1 MKNVGSLLSDI
12 FKQLG
17 IEDRLKLSGLQDQW
31 DTIFSEPLCMHTW
44 PVELKSSELVIN
56 VDSPA
61 WLGELRYIKN
71 DIETKLHRHGIKTVR
86 FRHGSVYR
94 GKPERSKHAQAGQ
107 VNSKKRALTE
117 EELRWADDTTSGIA
131 DEDLREKMKRAII
144 QSLSKRTNHK

>member
-1 MKNVGSLLSDI
+1 MKNVGSLLSDL
-12 FKQLG
+12 FRQLG

-31 DTIFSEPLCMHTW
+31 NAIFTEPLCMHTW

-61 WLGELRYIKN
+61 WLGELRYIKS
-71 DIETKLHRHGIKTVR
+71 DIETKLQRHGIKTVR

-94 GKPERSKHAQAGQ
+94 GKAERSKHAQTGPAH
-107 VNSKKRALTE
+107 SKQRALTE
-117 EELRWADDTTSGIA
+117 EELRWAEETISDIA